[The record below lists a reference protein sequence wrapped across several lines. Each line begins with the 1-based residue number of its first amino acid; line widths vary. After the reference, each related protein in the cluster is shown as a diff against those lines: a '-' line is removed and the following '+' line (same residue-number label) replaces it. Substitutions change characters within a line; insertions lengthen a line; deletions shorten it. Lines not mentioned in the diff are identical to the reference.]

1 MEELLK
7 SLIYI
12 QQNLNAPKNQFNNF
26 GKYNYRSLEDIEA
39 ALKPLL
45 AQQNCGI
52 RFQDEVVEHAGRTFL
67 KTTLIFF
74 NTKGASLSTTAEAE
88 HSIDKA
94 GMDSA
99 QITGAASSY
108 ARKYAMNAL
117 FAIDDSKDADTNEY
131 HNQTTQKKP
140 MTTRKSSASTQ
151 RVQQPQY
158 SQAQSNRYQAIT
170 SAINNCQT
178 VEALTGLY
186 YQHIQEIQ
194 SDPNI
199 LSLFTERK
207 NKLNS
212 AA

>member
-12 QQNLNAPKNQFNNF
+12 QQNLNAPKNQFNNY

-131 HNQTTQKKP
+131 HNQTQKKP
-140 MTTRKSSASTQ
+140 TTTRKSSASTQ

-186 YQHIQEIQ
+186 YQHIKEIQ